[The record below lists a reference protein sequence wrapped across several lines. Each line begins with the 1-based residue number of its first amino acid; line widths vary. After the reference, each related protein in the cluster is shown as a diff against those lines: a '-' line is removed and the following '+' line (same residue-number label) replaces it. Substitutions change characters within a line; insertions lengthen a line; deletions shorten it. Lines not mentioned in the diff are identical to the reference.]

1 MTAQASDSPAA
12 RAPQLIGLFLGLA
25 LALLL
30 QFLPPPE
37 GLSRDGWAVVS
48 LAVLMAVWWAT
59 EAIPIPATALLPM
72 AVAPVAGIAAV
83 NDVSMQYMRSTVFLL
98 LGGFIIAMAIQ
109 RWNLHARIALNI
121 VARFGA
127 RPKAL
132 IFGFMLAAA
141 LLSMWISNTATTI
154 MMTPIALSVAM
165 AAGREKAALLAPP
178 LLLGL
183 AYAASVGG
191 LGTPVGTPTNLLV
204 IGWLQ
209 ETGRDIGFAQWMGLG
224 VPVVALMVPVLWVV
238 LTRVFSPPGAPS
250 PEAAAAV
257 KTELS
262 ALGPMRAPERRVLI
276 LFAFIGLAW
285 MTRQYVLTSI
295 PGLGGLTDAG
305 IAIIGALA
313 FFLTPSGE
321 GRGEALLDWRTAER
335 LPWGVVIL
343 FGGGMSLAWL
353 IETSGLAA
361 WLGGEMSAV
370 GAWPLILLILSLT
383 ALVIFATEMMSNIA
397 TVSALIPV
405 FSALSA
411 ASGADPVLIAAPVAM
426 AASCAF
432 MLPVATGPNA
442 VVFASGE
449 IRVPQMV
456 KAGFFGNMAGI
467 AIITLLAYWLTPLL
481 FAGG

>member
-1 MTAQASDSPAA
+1 MSPSDSPSAA
-12 RAPQLIGLFLGLA
+12 DAPPVSRRVGLVLGLA
-25 LALLL
+25 LAVGL
-30 QFLPPPE
+30 QFLPAPE
-37 GLSRDGWAVVS
+37 GLSREGWAVVS
-48 LAVLMAVWWAT
+48 LAALMAVWWAT
-59 EAIPIPATALLPM
+59 EAIPIPATALLPL
-72 AVAPVAGIAAV
+72 AVAPLAGVASIGETAAP
-83 NDVSMQYMRSTVFLL
+83 YARSIIFLL

-127 RPKAL
+127 RPRAL

-154 MMTPIALSVAM
+154 MMTPIALSVAA
-165 AAGREKAALLAPP
+165 AAGRERMALFAPP

-204 IGWLQ
+204 IGWLREAGQ
-209 ETGRDIGFAQWMGLG
+209 DVSFLEWMGLG
-224 VPVVALMVPVLWVV
+224 LPVVAVMVPLLWLLV
-238 LTRVFSPPGAPS
+238 TRLFHPPDAPA

-257 KTELS
+257 RRELDAMGRIS
-262 ALGPMRAPERRVLI
+262 GPERRVLI
-276 LFAFIGLAW
+276 LFVLIGLAW
-285 MTRQYVLTSI
+285 MTRQFVLVKI
-295 PGLGGLTDAG
+295 PGLGGLTDTG
-305 IAIIGALA
+305 IAVIGALA
-313 FFLTPSGE
+313 FFFVPSGLR
-321 GRGEALLDWRTAER
+321 RGEALLDWDTAER
-335 LPWGVVIL
+335 LPWGVVVL
-343 FGGGMSLAWL
+343 FGGGLSLAFL

-361 WLGGEMSAV
+361 WLGAAMAGV
-370 GAWPLILLILSLT
+370 GALPLILLMLCLA

-405 FSALSA
+405 FAALST
-411 ASGADPVLIAAPVAM
+411 ASGADPLMIAAPVAM

-449 IRVPQMV
+449 VRIGQMV
-456 KAGFFGNMAGI
+456 RAGLFGNLIGI
-467 AIITLLAYWLTPLL
+467 AAITALAYLIAPLL
-481 FAGG
+481 FG